1 MTENN
6 KVTKIVNFKS
16 KIKMFIKSKKIH
28 NIFPESGIIFIH
40 IPKTGGISINNF
52 LLSLK
57 NDNITYENKKNII
70 FMKS

>member
-6 KVTKIVNFKS
+6 NVTKIVNFKS
-16 KIKMFIKSKKIH
+16 KMKMFIKSKKMH

-57 NDNITYENKKNII
+57 NENVNYENKKKYY
-70 FMKS
+70 FY